1 MSNPQSLIIFEYLPH
16 DLEKHLPSDFQNLK
30 QEIFDN
36 LKESRLLE
44 QNFVEIKNI
53 IVRIE
58 QNSHLGD
65 HTFRTEVSL
74 VSPTEGVDFT
84 HSVESKDYLQT
95 IRSSVHDLIK
105 FVLTKKDKIESQL
118 KNSNSTK
125 F

>member
-1 MSNPQSLIIFEYLPH
+1 
-16 DLEKHLPSDFQNLK
+16 LEKHLPSDFQNLK

-58 QNSHLGD
+58 QNKRLGN